1 MPTSSRGPQLLG
13 HAGWRG
19 AAYAVVFLALAAAC
33 GGGSSKQTSA
43 TTKDGSTVTTAKG
56 TGGGGGGKQVVKV
69 SFPGGGPVDN
79 NFPQPKL
86 DAFGLLKN
94 RRCGDLRSV
103 TEKWKAIDRTD
114 SAIDLY
120 HGAAEACLGN
130 WSQASADL
138 ARVNLA
144 EVTADP
150 DTACDRKLVFA
161 FLQAMIQAH
170 EANPGA
176 APDTGGSGSSCPDT
190 TVTTPP
196 SSAPKATT
204 STKVTGSTSATSKP

>member
-33 GGGSSKQTSA
+33 GGGSSKLTSA
-43 TTKDGSTVTTAKG
+43 TTTKDGSTVTKG
-56 TGGGGGGKQVVKV
+56 TGDGGGTKVVKV

-79 NFPQPKL
+79 NFPEPKL
-86 DAFGLLKN
+86 DAYGLLKS
-94 RRCGDLRSV
+94 RRCQDLRAV
-103 TEKWKAIDRTD
+103 TEKWKAIDKTD

-130 WSQASADL
+130 WPQAKADL
-138 ARVNLA
+138 AKVNLA
-144 EVTADP
+144 KVTADP
-150 DTACDRKLVFA
+150 DTACERKLVFV

-170 EANPGA
+170 EANPGVT
-176 APDTGGSGSSCPDT
+176 PDTSGSGSSCPDT
-190 TVTTPP
+190 TATTPP
-196 SSAPKATT
+196 STAPKATS
-204 STKVTGSTSATSKP
+204 STKATGSTFTTSKP